1 MDILRSVT
9 LESASREPGDQSSEL
24 SSKQNIKVDGQFDVW
39 SMDAT
44 LPPSPNDAPPEYQK
58 LRPKR
63 GSVSN
68 ALKVLESL
76 GFHTSFQAPSIS
88 SDFPPIRTSCDHKKQ
103 QQTVRESLGLPESA
117 YTQHDSAAEQRVE
130 ATTDQS
136 PPENTTVLCETSV
149 ASCHGMKQS
158 LTPIVAKEL
167 Q

>member
-9 LESASREPGDQSSEL
+9 LESASQNAKDQSSEL
-24 SSKQNIKVDGQFDVW
+24 SNKQNIKVDGQFDVW

-63 GSVSN
+63 GSVNN

-88 SDFPPIRTSCDHKKQ
+88 PDLSPLRTSCDYKKQ
-103 QQTVRESLGLPESA
+103 QKMVRESLGLPKSA
-117 YTQHDSAAEQRVE
+117 YTQHDPAAEQRIE
-130 ATTDQS
+130 ATTDQP

-149 ASCHGMKQS
+149 ASRSSVKQL
-158 LTPIVAKEL
+158 LTPITAKEL